1 LDTFSDFRVCR
12 FGDFENP
19 MSPLIAQLPEWL
31 ETCLDSQ
38 VAILGSGKS
47 GIGVKSLIEKL
58 GGNALLYD
66 EGEHAGAERL
76 FDDSAAKAA
85 GLVVCSPGFH
95 RDHVWIERARQNG
108 CRVIPEFDLGASLWQ
123 GPVIAVTGT
132 NGKTTLTSFLHEAFS
147 HVGIE
152 SFAVGNI
159 GKPLCELLAEDCNP
173 EAIAVCEISSFQ
185 SEQIEELKADHVL
198 WTNFDED
205 HLDRHGSMPAYFRS
219 KYRLVANA
227 RSDSLFVDSSV
238 YDYGV
243 GIGLDLPKAAIVT
256 SNHSVE
262 ELGLRGSVFETDP
275 EKSTYL
281 MARALWLS
289 LKLDESSLVEAAHL
303 FEKAPHRMQYLGE
316 KEGIRFWDDSKAT
329 NFHAVLGGLKRFE
342 KPVVWLG
349 GGESKGGDIEDFAR
363 RIAPKL
369 KYASLIGKTAI
380 QLSKALN
387 RDGIETTIHDSLEAA
402 VTKAFA
408 IAAFEDNIVF
418 SPGFASFDMFENY
431 VQRGEAFRKAIDCL

>member
-1 LDTFSDFRVCR
+1 
-12 FGDFENP
+12 
-19 MSPLIAQLPEWL
+19 
-31 ETCLDSQ
+31 
-38 VAILGSGKS
+38 
-47 GIGVKSLIEKL
+47 
-58 GGNALLYD
+58 
-66 EGEHAGAERL
+66 
-76 FDDSAAKAA
+76 
-85 GLVVCSPGFH
+85 
-95 RDHVWIERARQNG
+95 
-108 CRVIPEFDLGASLWQ
+108 VIPEFDLGASLWQ
-123 GPVIAVTGT
+123 GPLIAVTGT

-159 GKPLCELLAEDCNP
+159 GKPLCELLAEDCNQ

-185 SEQIEELKADHVL
+185 SEQIRELKADHVL

-227 RSDSLFVDSSV
+227 RNDSLFVDSSV

-243 GIGLDLPKAAIVT
+243 GIGLDLPKAATVT
-256 SNHSVE
+256 SNHSAA
-262 ELGLRGSVFETDP
+262 ELGLRGSVFATEP
-275 EKSTYL
+275 EKSNYL

-289 LKLDESSLVEAAHL
+289 LELDESLLVEAAHL
-303 FEKAPHRMQYLGE
+303 FEKSPHRMQYLGE
-316 KEGIRFWDDSKAT
+316 KNGIRFWDDSKAT

-342 KPVVWLG
+342 KPIVWLG

-363 RIAPKL
+363 RIAPNL

-380 QLSKALN
+380 QLGKALN
-387 RDGIETTIHDSLEAA
+387 RDRIETTTHDSLEKA
-402 VTKAFA
+402 VKKAFA
-408 IAAFEDNIVF
+408 IAALGDNIVF

>member
-1 LDTFSDFRVCR
+1 
-12 FGDFENP
+12 
-19 MSPLIAQLPEWL
+19 MSPLTVQLPEWL
-31 ETCLDSQ
+31 EACLDSQ

-47 GIGVKSLIEKL
+47 GTGVKTLIEKL
-58 GGNALLYD
+58 GGKATLYD
-66 EGEHAGAERL
+66 EGGHTGEKRL
-76 FDDSAAKAA
+76 FDDSAARAA
-85 GLVVCSPGFH
+85 GLVVCSPGFRCGH
-95 RDHVWIERARQNG
+95 LWIERARRNG
-108 CRVIPEFDLGASLWQ
+108 CRVIPEFDLGASLWK

-152 SFAVGNI
+152 SYAVGNI

-185 SEQIEELKADHVL
+185 SEMIEALKADHVL

-219 KYRLVANA
+219 KYKLVANA

-243 GIGLDLPKAAIVT
+243 GIGLDLPKSAIVT
-256 SNHSVE
+256 SNLSSE
-262 ELGLRGSVFETDP
+262 GLGLTGSVFETEP
-275 EKSTYL
+275 ERSTYL
-281 MARALWLS
+281 MGRALWLS
-289 LKLDESSLVEAAHL
+289 LNLAESSLVEAAHL

-349 GGESKGGDIEDFAR
+349 GGESKGGDIEDFAG
-363 RIAPKL
+363 RIAPKV

-387 RDGIETTIHDSLEAA
+387 REGIKTTIHDSLEEA
-402 VTKAFA
+402 VTMAFA
-408 IAAFEDNIVF
+408 IAEFEDNIVF